1 MKSFIKISLISAVF
15 QIGYAKQVQTGH
27 TAPVKSSY
35 IVTLK
40 PSTEGNALD
49 EHLDKV
55 RKLFG
60 SNKHTSE
67 KNKINHVYGEVLL
80 GYSADF
86 TSDVLAEVKA
96 MPEVDVVEKNQV
108 VKGGAIQDEAP
119 WGLARL
125 TSNDRLLHIS
135 QLWTYKYDPSAG
147 EGVDV
152 YVVDSGIKIDHP
164 EFEGRAKW
172 GANFVDDV
180 DTDVKGHGTHV
191 AGIIGSKTY
200 GVAKKSTLI
209 AVKVLEAQG
218 DGDAQTSIAGVNWAV
233 KNKKEGRGCVINLSL
248 GIDLFEAF
256 NTAVRNAI
264 KSGCGDYVCG
274 E

>member
-15 QIGYAKQVQTGH
+15 QIGYTKQVQTGH

-67 KNKINHVYGEVLL
+67 KNKINHVYGEVLF

-96 MPEVDVVEKNQV
+96 MPEVDVVEKIKLSRAVRFKKIHPGDWPVSHRTTAFFTSASFGPTNTTPV
-108 VKGGAIQDEAP
+108 LGKGLMYTWLIL
-119 WGLARL
+119 GLKSII
-125 TSNDRLLHIS
+125 SNSRDVQS
-135 QLWTYKYDPSAG
+135 G
-147 EGVDV
+147 E
-152 YVVDSGIKIDHP
+152 
-164 EFEGRAKW
+164 
-172 GANFVDDV
+172 
-180 DTDVKGHGTHV
+180 
-191 AGIIGSKTY
+191 
-200 GVAKKSTLI
+200 
-209 AVKVLEAQG
+209 
-218 DGDAQTSIAGVNWAV
+218 QTS
-233 KNKKEGRGCVINLSL
+233 L
-248 GIDLFEAF
+248 
-256 NTAVRNAI
+256 TM
-264 KSGCGDYVCG
+264 
-274 E
+274 